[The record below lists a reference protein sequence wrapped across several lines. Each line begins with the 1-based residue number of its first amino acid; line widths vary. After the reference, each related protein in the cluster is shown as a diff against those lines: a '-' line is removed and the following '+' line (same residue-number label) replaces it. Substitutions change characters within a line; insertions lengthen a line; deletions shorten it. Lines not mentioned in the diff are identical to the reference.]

1 MRGPIQERAAG
12 AVSHPL
18 NGLVVVAIGLAPFA
32 IGAVIYLAF
41 RNYDGSRDVR
51 TFGRLEMACRRI
63 SAAWVHRDGSD
74 ARVRD
79 NWRLY
84 VGIGIFFMA
93 VGVFLVIEMI
103 VFVVQD
109 I

>member
-1 MRGPIQERAAG
+1 MRGPIQGQAAG

-18 NGLVVVAIGLAPFA
+18 NGLIIVAIGLVLFA
-32 IGAVIYLAF
+32 IGALIYLAF

-51 TFGRLEMACRRI
+51 TFGRLEMASRRI
-63 SAAWVHRDGSD
+63 SAAWIRRDGSD
-74 ARVRD
+74 ERIRN

-93 VGVFLVIEMI
+93 VGAFLAIEMFI
-103 VFVVQD
+103 FVVQN